1 MADIDTLDRMRRALG
16 ECTFLP
22 GISHKRFARQVA
34 AMRLEAISEKQWRH
48 VIRLAWRYR
57 RQMPPDLV
65 PSKDAVEACDR
76 GPAGSVLGI
85 ALPIP
90 ERAPGQPARERKI
103 KPTPEAPPLV
113 GMMEGKPSA

>member
-1 MADIDTLDRMRRALG
+1 MADLATLDRMRRALG

-22 GISHKRFARQVA
+22 GSSHKRFARQVA

-57 RQMPPDLV
+57 RQMPRELV

-76 GPAGSVLGI
+76 GPAASVLGI

-90 ERAPGQPARERKI
+90 QRAPGPPARERKI
-103 KPTPEAPPLV
+103 KRASEVPPLLA
-113 GMMEGKPSA
+113 MMEGE